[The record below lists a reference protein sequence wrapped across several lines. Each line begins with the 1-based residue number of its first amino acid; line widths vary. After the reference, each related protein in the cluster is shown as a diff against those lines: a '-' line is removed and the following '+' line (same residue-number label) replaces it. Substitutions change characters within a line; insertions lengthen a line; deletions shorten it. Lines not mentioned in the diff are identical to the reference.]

1 MEVVTIEQAQEEA
14 KLEWKQYCKAIRE
27 NIPNDAEY
35 MRYYKSI
42 KNALYYL
49 SQGKQIIDIN
59 ASMKAAGVNEQN
71 QPCLAICKASMKK
84 VFFTWS
90 RNWNLDY
97 NYGRYF
103 ERYRPKGEM
112 WDRER
117 NEFKIPLSAWG
128 LDFRPNT
135 GDVISTVV
143 PKVPAQF
150 MPKNGLEKYH
160 ILWEVEEWTPEP
172 PKDPM
177 LLKQIRGSKNLFA
190 VLAVWEL
197 TKLERAVLRGAL
209 M

>member
-14 KLEWKQYCKAIRE
+14 KAEWKQYCKAIRE

-49 SQGKQIIDIN
+49 SKGKQIIDVN
-59 ASMKAAGVNEQN
+59 ASMKAAGLNDQRL
-71 QPCLAICKASMKK
+71 PRLAICKAAMKK
-84 VFFTWS
+84 VFFEWS
-90 RNWNLDY
+90 WGD
-97 NYGRYF
+97 GRFF
-103 ERYRPKGEM
+103 ERYRPKGEV
-112 WDRER
+112 WDGER
-117 NEFKIPLSAWG
+117 NEFRLPLSAWG
-128 LDFRPNT
+128 LSNRLNMSNP
-135 GDVISTVV
+135 VSTVV

-150 MPKNGLEKYH
+150 IPKNGLENYF

-177 LLKQIRGSKNLFA
+177 LLKRIRGSKNLFA

>member
-1 MEVVTIEQAQEEA
+1 MEVVTIEQAAEEA
-14 KLEWKQYCKAIRE
+14 KVEWKEYCKAIRE

-42 KNALYYL
+42 KNALYHL
-49 SQGKQIIDIN
+49 SQGKHIIDIN
-59 ASMKAAGVNEQN
+59 ASMLVAGVNDKGY
-71 QPCLAICKASMKK
+71 PKLAICKASMKK
-84 VFFTWS
+84 VFFEWFHGWRES
-90 RNWNLDY
+90 ES
-97 NYGRYF
+97 YGRYF

-112 WDRER
+112 WEKER
-117 NEFKIPLSAWG
+117 NEFKIPESAWG
-128 LDFRPNT
+128 KIERASRSSR
-135 GDVISTVV
+135 VSTVV

-150 MPKNGLEKYH
+150 MPKNGLANYH
-160 ILWEVEEWTPEP
+160 ILWEVDEWTPEP

>member
-14 KLEWKQYCKAIRE
+14 KTEWKAYCKAIRE
-27 NIPNDAEY
+27 NVPNDAEY

-59 ASMKAAGVNEQN
+59 ASMKAAGVNDKGW
-71 QPCLAICKASMKK
+71 PKLAICKASMIK
-84 VFFTWS
+84 VFFEWEWRTG
-90 RNWNLDY
+90 
-97 NYGRYF
+97 GRFF
-103 ERYRPKGEM
+103 ERYRPVGDH

-117 NEFKIPLSAWG
+117 NQFKLPFSAWG
-128 LDFRPNT
+128 LKGNPRNESSSS
-135 GDVISTVV
+135 VSTVV
-143 PKVPAQF
+143 PKVPARF

-177 LLKQIRGSKNLFA
+177 LLKQIRGSKNLYA
-190 VLAVWEL
+190 VLAVWDL

>member
-59 ASMKAAGVNEQN
+59 ASMAASGVNEQGY
-71 QPCLAICKASMKK
+71 PKLAICKASMKK
-84 VFFTWS
+84 VFFEWAHS
-90 RNWNLDY
+90 WRLGE
-97 NYGRYF
+97 NYGRFF

-117 NEFKIPLSAWG
+117 NEFKIPESAWG
-128 LDFRPNT
+128 DIVRT
-135 GDVISTVV
+135 GRGNQVSTVV

-150 MPKNGLEKYH
+150 MPKNGLENYH

-190 VLAVWEL
+190 VLAMWDL

>member
-1 MEVVTIEQAQEEA
+1 MEVVTIEQAAEEA
-14 KLEWKQYCKAIRE
+14 KVEWKEYCKAIRE

-42 KNALYYL
+42 KNALYHL
-49 SQGKQIIDIN
+49 SQGKHIIDIN
-59 ASMKAAGVNEQN
+59 ASMKAAGVNDKGW
-71 QPCLAICKASMKK
+71 PKLAICKASMKK
-84 VFFTWS
+84 VFFIWERDWS
-90 RNWNLDY
+90 TDER
-97 NYGRYF
+97 YGQYY
-103 ERYRPKGEM
+103 ERYRRKGED
-112 WDRER
+112 WDSER
-117 NEFKIPLSAWG
+117 NTYKVSESAWG
-128 LDFRPNT
+128 DIQRA
-135 GDVISTVV
+135 DRDRRVSTVV

-150 MPKNGLEKYH
+150 MPKNGLANYH
-160 ILWEVEEWTPEP
+160 ILWEVDEWTPEP